1 MLKFEGIA
9 IGSKIKAYDFEPMP
23 DRGECFI
30 EGIIT
35 DAGIVGEG
43 YKAYTIKVT
52 REVFSGEEVEL
63 DEYSRL
69 GEEVFVPMEV
79 SMMEYDERVTVLEG
93 AE

>member
-9 IGSKIKAYDFEPMP
+9 ISSKIKAYDFEPMP
-23 DRGECFI
+23 GRGECFV
-30 EGIIT
+30 EGVIV

-52 REVFSGEEVEL
+52 RDVFAGEES
-63 DEYSRL
+63 DERV
-69 GEEVFVPMEV
+69 GEEVFVPMQTGFFEF
-79 SMMEYDERVTVLEG
+79 DERVTVLEG

>member
-23 DRGECFI
+23 GREESFV
-30 EGIIT
+30 EGIIV
-35 DAGIVGEG
+35 DAGMVGGG